1 MAKLIWDATGT
12 RYYNY
17 GVDRGVMY
25 PFSEGTYQTGVAWS
39 GLVNVTQ
46 SPDGAE
52 ANDFYGDNG
61 KYGSIRSV
69 EKFKGSISV
78 YSYPPEFAACNG
90 EATLD
95 PGVTIGQQGRA
106 PFGFSY
112 RTMIGDDTSSDPKN
126 YYIHIVYGATV
137 SPTEESYD
145 TINDSPSPMTM
156 EYSFDTT
163 PVSVTGFKPTAHLKI
178 DSRTVAPEKLKQIE
192 DALYGTDTE
201 SGTGP
206 KILLPDELHTLLV
219 GA

>member
-1 MAKLIWDATGT
+1 MAKIIWDATGT

-25 PFSEGTYQTGVAWS
+25 PFSEAKYQKGVAWS
-39 GLVNVTQ
+39 GLINVTQ

-52 ANDFYGDNG
+52 ANDFYGDNV

-78 YSYPPEFAACNG
+78 YSYPPEFAVCNG
-90 EATLD
+90 EATLV
-95 PGVTIGQQGRA
+95 PGVTIGQQGRE

-126 YYIHIVYGATV
+126 YYIHLVYGATV

-163 PVSVTGFKPTAHLKI
+163 PVPVTGYKPTAHLMI
-178 DSRTVAPEKLKQIE
+178 DSRTVTPEKLKEIE
-192 DALYGTDTE
+192 DTLYGTDSE
-201 SGTGP
+201 PAIEP
-206 KILLPDELHTLLV
+206 KLLLPDELKAIL
-219 GA
+219 AA

>member
-25 PFSEGTYQTGVAWS
+25 PFSEGTYKTGVAWS

-178 DSRTVAPEKLKQIE
+178 DSRTVAPGKLKQIE

-206 KILLPDELHTLLV
+206 KILLPDELKAIL
-219 GA
+219 AA

>member
-1 MAKLIWDATGT
+1 MAKLIWDASGT
-12 RYYNY
+12 RYYNF
-17 GVDRGVMY
+17 GVDHGVLY
-25 PFSEGTYQTGVAWS
+25 PFSDSKYQKGIAWS

-52 ANDFYGDNG
+52 ANDFYGDNS

-78 YSYPPEFAACNG
+78 YNYPPEFAVCNG
-90 EATLD
+90 EATLA
-95 PGVTIGQQGRA
+95 PGVNIGQQGRE

-126 YYIHIVYGATV
+126 YCIHIVYGATV

-156 EYSFDTT
+156 EYNFDTT
-163 PVSVTGFKPTAHLKI
+163 PVPVTGHKPTAHLTI
-178 DSRTVAPEKLKQIE
+178 DSRTVTPEKLKKIE
-192 DALYGTDTE
+192 DALYGTDAE
-201 SGTGP
+201 SGTES
-206 KILLPDELHTLLV
+206 KLLLPDELIALIA
-219 GA
+219 G